1 MIASNFFQAS
11 VSALRPCILKFYLA
25 LMTEFS
31 ITDPKVFSSRH
42 TTVNVLTFGFLWMFI
57 ILLSSSYGRKGKTRK
72 VQAVRW
78 LTGSKTDVHVALI
91 LTKVHWL
98 PVKQRIDF

>member
-1 MIASNFFQAS
+1 M
-11 VSALRPCILKFYLA
+11 
-25 LMTEFS
+25 
-31 ITDPKVFSSRH
+31 TDPKVCSYRH
-42 TTVNVLTFGFLWMFI
+42 TVVNVLTFGFLLIFI
-57 ILLSSSYGRKGKTRK
+57 ILHFSSYGRKGKTRK